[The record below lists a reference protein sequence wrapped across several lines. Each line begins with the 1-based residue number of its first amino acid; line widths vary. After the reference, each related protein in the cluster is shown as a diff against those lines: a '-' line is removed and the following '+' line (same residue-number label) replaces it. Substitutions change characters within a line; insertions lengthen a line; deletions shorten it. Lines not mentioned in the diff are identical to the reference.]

1 MNKAMATA
9 AKRKLNAF
17 GRMERRA
24 RIFAWLSEDW
34 STEEVA
40 LVERLTTRRINQI
53 VSDAVKKRKIHLQ
66 RDQAFLDSLPSE
78 PPVSAA
84 DGGAAGPDVSTI
96 RTYLRVLAG
105 VDRPQP
111 TEFALGGFDR
121 EAHER
126 FHARLGRIAARV
138 PSQKAETAATAR
150 EAGSRID
157 VEGILTR
164 QDLQM
169 LIGILSTHR

>member
-53 VSDAVKKRKIHLQ
+53 VSDAVK
-66 RDQAFLDSLPSE
+66 AFLDSLPSE

>member
-66 RDQAFLDSLPSE
+66 RDQAFLDSLLPE
-78 PPVSAA
+78 PALAAA
-84 DGGAAGPDVSTI
+84 DGGAAGPDVAAI
-96 RTYLRVLAG
+96 RTYLKFLAG
-105 VDRPQP
+105 STAPSQPNSRLRAPAARRMSGSRPGSAASPRGRRRRKQG
-111 TEFALGGFDR
+111 LLQWR
-121 EAHER
+121 
-126 FHARLGRIAARV
+126 ARLR
-138 PSQKAETAATAR
+138 
-150 EAGSRID
+150 AGPAMRGS
-157 VEGILTR
+157 
-164 QDLQM
+164 
-169 LIGILSTHR
+169 